1 MWGTAD
7 GLNVRDQMD
16 KRRVVVTGLGM
27 LSPIGNTV
35 ETSWENALAGVSGAA
50 SIDTFDTSAH
60 SVKISAAVK
69 DLDVVEHLDRKE
81 ARRMDA
87 FIQYGLI
94 AGIQAVE
101 DAGLGD
107 LDDVSRSRVGVAI
120 GSGIGG
126 IITITN
132 TEGDLNRGGP
142 RRVSPFFVPAT
153 VVNMLAGNLSIRYGF
168 GGPNLAIVTACTTG
182 AHNIG
187 YGARTIQYGDAD
199 VMVVGGSEK
208 ATSPLTVAG
217 FASMRAL
224 STRNDDPE
232 GASRPWDRDRDG
244 FVLGDGAGVMVLES
258 YEHASKRGAHI
269 YCELAG
275 FGMSADAHHITSP
288 PDDGSGAVASMQN
301 AIRDAGL
308 TSDDIDYIN
317 AHGTSTPQGDVA
329 ETLAVKTVF
338 GADTRIPVNSSKSMI
353 GHLLGAAG
361 AVEGIFT
368 ALALQRQT
376 IHPTINL
383 EHPGEGCDLDYVPG
397 AAREMPIKA
406 ALSNSFGFGG
416 TNGSLVFT
424 RI

>member
-1 MWGTAD
+1 
-7 GLNVRDQMD
+7 MD
-16 KRRVVVTGLGM
+16 KRRVVVTGIGM

-69 DLDVVEHLDRKE
+69 DLDVTEHLDRRQ
-81 ARRMDA
+81 ARRMDE

-101 DAGLGD
+101 DAGLET
-107 LDDVSRSRVGVAI
+107 LDDASRGRVGVAI

-126 IITITN
+126 IITITK

-142 RRVSPFFVPAT
+142 RRVSPFFVPAS
-153 VVNMLAGNLSIRYGF
+153 VVNMLSGNLSIKYGF
-168 GGPNLAIVTACTTG
+168 RGPNVAIVTACTTG
-182 AHNIG
+182 VHNIG

-232 GASRPWDRDRDG
+232 HASRPWDRDRDG

-258 YEHASKRGAHI
+258 YEHASKRGADI

-288 PDDGSGAVASMQN
+288 PDDGAGAVTSMKN
-301 AIRDAGL
+301 AIQDAGL
-308 TSDDIDYIN
+308 TPDDIDYIN

-329 ETLAVKTVF
+329 ETLAVKSVF

-368 ALALQRQT
+368 ALSLQRQA

-383 EHPGEGCDLDYVPG
+383 EHPGEGCDLDYVAG
-397 AAREMPIKA
+397 EAREMPVNA
-406 ALSNSFGFGG
+406 VLTNSFGFGG
-416 TNGSLVFT
+416 TNGTLVFT
-424 RI
+424 RV